1 MPHLFRNIIPNVWNV
16 PHSKKGIKA
25 WALFCFLDIRF
36 IWESVVMSDSSKEH
50 LNTDNKV
57 LQQQHQH
64 HHQPYWILH
73 LVLQAKSTMSLF
85 KNNLSINSCLFPHK
99 TVLIFSF
106 SKIMIFDP
114 FIKTQNA
121 RSLTQFCTTSVT
133 TSISWPSTMY
143 SLPLSKDLEEKCR
156 KEKLSRNNKI

>member
-85 KNNLSINSCLFPHK
+85 KNNLYQQLFVPSQDCPHIFIFQNNDFWPLHKNTKCQKFNSILYYFSHHK
-99 TVLIFSF
+99 YFLAKYNVFS
-106 SKIMIFDP
+106 
-114 FIKTQNA
+114 
-121 RSLTQFCTTSVT
+121 
-133 TSISWPSTMY
+133 STIQGLRGEMQ
-143 SLPLSKDLEEKCR
+143 KRETEQ
-156 KEKLSRNNKI
+156 E